1 VARHHVDL
9 LMTPLHLPPRSEL
22 PRGITVERVPLLGTT
37 WYERGFRYWLRRVA
51 MVVVSAGVLALVAAL
66 LWGFFGAIRQT
77 SVTGFWVALGIE
89 VAYSL
94 AVIVFL
100 VVRTARRWD
109 NLQPVKP
116 KPAGRAAGS
125 AGAVLGTLARSGL
138 FIGQFLLVIGT
149 LLFVGLYVAIFL
161 AMLTPETIWERPA
174 RLALAD
180 RLRRRGVDLP

>member
-1 VARHHVDL
+1 
-9 LMTPLHLPPRSEL
+9 MTAVRLPPRSEL

-174 RLALAD
+174 RLELTD